1 MKKPSALVK
10 AVYHEHIARFGEPAQ
25 SIRYEDPPLDASIAV
40 PAFVDVMVWPA
51 DEELNITTFATIG
64 MCDLEMPQSD
74 QRAELHFSVE
84 GDANPQTTAE
94 ITRFLA
100 NLALYPF
107 INHLH
112 LDWWHVIP
120 NAGHIPH
127 FTGMNSLLLH
137 PAFVEGG
144 WQHICH
150 DGESVKILNVVPIT
164 SQELQQYRSSG
175 MESLLQ
181 YFEQQD
187 INLFAPR

>member
-1 MKKPSALVK
+1 MKKPSTLVK

-25 SIRYEDPPLDASIAV
+25 SIRYQDPPLDASIAV

-64 MCDLEMPQSD
+64 MCDLEMPQSG
-74 QRAELHFSVE
+74 QRAELHFSLE
-84 GDANPQTTAE
+84 GDADPQTTAE

-107 INHLH
+107 INHSH

-127 FTGMNSLLLH
+127 FAGMHSLLLH
-137 PAFVEGG
+137 PSFVEGG
-144 WQHICH
+144 WDHLCDLSQPI
-150 DGESVKILNVVPIT
+150 KILNVVPIT
-164 SQELQQYRSSG
+164 ANELAQYRVG
-175 MESLLQ
+175 GIDGLLQ
-181 YFEQQD
+181 DFERHD
-187 INLFAPR
+187 TNLFAPR